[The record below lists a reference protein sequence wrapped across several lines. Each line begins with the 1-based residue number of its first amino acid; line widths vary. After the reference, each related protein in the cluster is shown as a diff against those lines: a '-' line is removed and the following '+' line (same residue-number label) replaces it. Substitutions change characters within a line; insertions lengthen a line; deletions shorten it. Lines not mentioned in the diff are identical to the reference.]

1 VGSSVLLVAGIPATG
16 KSSFCRYLTRE
27 HGFTHYDLECW
38 PTGWPAPELRD
49 VWNSS
54 RPHFMSELR
63 GRHLAT
69 ALDWGFPPH
78 CLNWVSELQ
87 GLGVQL
93 VWFSGDPAKA
103 RRLFELRGGRPVP
116 FFDRQMA
123 EITNAGFPAGLNARV
138 VNTLTRSGRL
148 RTMKAVYADVF
159 GKAVSH

>member
-1 VGSSVLLVAGIPATG
+1 MLLVAGIPAAG

-69 ALDWGFPPH
+69 ALDWGVPPH

-87 GLGVQL
+87 GLGVQY
-93 VWFSGDPAKA
+93 VWFSGDP
-103 RRLFELRGGRPVP
+103 
-116 FFDRQMA
+116 
-123 EITNAGFPAGLNARV
+123 GLNARV

-148 RTMKAVYADVF
+148 RTMKAVYAAVL
-159 GKAVSH
+159 GKAASH